1 MHKEILNAGL
11 LFKAVDG
18 LRFYAKQEHHAAYHY
33 MKQRMYALL
42 DA

>member
-33 MKQRMYALL
+33 SEPMNVRIA
-42 DA
+42 